1 MYDVRDTRPHDF
13 DTTIMGPG
21 FFVFFN
27 YGIIESGGLDAYE
40 HHPYAFKPARFKFAG
55 EEEKKAAPIIERIA
69 QEVAESEKI
78 ETKEDIELI
87 LILRLEMQ
95 GLIYK
100 SMYLTWILEQRK
112 RYNMAIAL
120 LLLS

>member
-1 MYDVRDTRPHDF
+1 MLDPIETRSHDR

-21 FFVFFN
+21 FFVFFQR
-27 YGIIESGGLDAYE
+27 GIIEQGGEFYDG
-40 HHPYAFKPARFKFAG
+40 HPYAFKPAKFKFTD

-69 QEVAESEKI
+69 QEIIESKKA

-95 GLIYK
+95 GLICK
-100 SMYLTWILEQRK
+100 SIYLTWILEQRR

-120 LLLS
+120 LLLN